1 MKGKYEFTLLILIR
15 KVPTSS
21 QSGAAQA
28 TTGGIIF

>member
-15 KVPTSS
+15 KVLVSF